1 MQITLF
7 TANCTGVKT
16 NCIYPNKVVAESKAE
31 MVEAIKRDHV
41 CAKYTN
47 NYRSN
52 DNFEEAVG
60 IFMDN
65 DNDHSEN
72 PADWLTAEKLSELLC
87 DVDHVIAP
95 SRHNMLPKD
104 NKAARPR
111 QHIYFPTAVFT
122 DRKKYEELKAAI
134 QRMYPFFDDNA
145 KDAARFF
152 FGSVCSEDDL
162 IWNEGWLT
170 IDEAVDEEAL
180 VPNSDEDEDCGA
192 PASSGPILEG
202 SRNNT
207 MSHFAG
213 RILKK
218 LGVCDKAKEAYKERA
233 QKCEPP
239 LSEEELET
247 IWNSAVKFYE
257 KVASQE
263 GYIAPDQYNDEFA
276 TGDLKPEDYSDI
288 GEAKVI
294 ARSCRMSLRYTS
306 ATDFITFHGD
316 RWYEDKQKSLGT
328 VEDFLDTQL
337 ADAEDAVKQA
347 EDALISIGVDEE
359 SVKGRDKKLAHEV
372 PEDKLG
378 LLFALIGA
386 DTYKK
391 FVMKY
396 RNYKNIVNAQNAAK
410 PMLAIDVS
418 ELDFDPELLNTPDG
432 TFDLTKG
439 LDGVHPHDPDDLI
452 TKITACG
459 PGDKGSK
466 LWEDA
471 LNTFFCNDQELIDYV
486 QEIVGMAAVGKVYA
500 EHMIIAYGGGANGKS
515 TFWNTIARVLGNYS
529 GKLSAEALTMNCK
542 RNVKPEMAELK
553 GKRLIIA
560 SELEEGTRLNTGMV
574 KQLCSVDPI
583 EAEKKFKDPFHFDP
597 SHTLVLYT
605 NHLPKVSANDDGTWR
620 RLIVIPFNAK
630 IVGNSDIK
638 NYGDYLYENAGPAI
652 LAWVING
659 AKKAFDKGF
668 KFERPKVVVDAVE
681 AYREEND
688 WLGQFLEDFCDIAPS
703 YEAKSGELYQCY
715 RAACLQAGEYVR
727 STTDFY
733 SCLEKAGYEKRRRSY
748 GRVVVGLRL
757 KEGQDFIDR

>member
-152 FGSVCSEDDL
+152 FGSACSEDDL

-180 VPNSDEDEDCGA
+180 VPNSDDDEDIGA

-418 ELDFDPELLNTPDG
+418 ELDFDPELLNTPEG

-688 WLGQFLEDFCDIAPS
+688 WLGQFLEEHCDVGAE
-703 YEAKSGELYQCY
+703 YEVKSGELYQSY
-715 RAACLQAGEYVR
+715 RSACLLTGEYIR

-733 SCLEKAGYEKRRRSY
+733 GSLEKIGFTKRRNKN
-748 GRVVVGLRL
+748 GRVVMGLRL
-757 KEGQDFIDR
+757 KEGQDFLD